1 MKKEITVS
9 AKTLELALEIA
20 AKELE
25 APSAEALEY
34 TVLEK
39 EKKGFLGIGASD
51 AKILASYTKGGVQIA
66 VDFIKT
72 ILDDMNIEANITVV
86 DADNADKQI
95 NIDGKDAGILIGHH
109 GETMDS
115 LQYLVNL
122 AANQKEE
129 GVKREFVKLIVDIEG
144 YRAKREQTLRD
155 LARRMAN
162 KVIKYKKSVMLEP
175 MNPSERRIL
184 HSEVQ
189 NIKGVSTNSIGSE
202 NNRKVV
208 IFLDDKE

>member
-1 MKKEITVS
+1 VKKEITVS
-9 AKTLELALEIA
+9 AKTLELALKKA
-20 AKELE
+20 AEELE
-25 APSAEALEY
+25 APSVEALEY

-39 EKKGFLGIGASD
+39 EKKGFLGIGACD
-51 AKILASYTKGGVQIA
+51 AKILASYTKSGIEIA

-72 ILDDMNIEANITVV
+72 ILADMNIEATVTLA

-95 NIDGKDAGILIGHH
+95 NIEGAEVGALIGHH

-115 LQYLVNL
+115 LQYLANL
-122 AANQKEE
+122 AANQKVNGE
-129 GVKREFVKLIVDIEG
+129 KRDFVKLIVDIEG
-144 YRAKREQTLRD
+144 YRAKREETLRA
-155 LARRMAN
+155 LARRMAD

-175 MNPSERRIL
+175 MNPYERRII

-208 IFLDDKE
+208 IFLEEK